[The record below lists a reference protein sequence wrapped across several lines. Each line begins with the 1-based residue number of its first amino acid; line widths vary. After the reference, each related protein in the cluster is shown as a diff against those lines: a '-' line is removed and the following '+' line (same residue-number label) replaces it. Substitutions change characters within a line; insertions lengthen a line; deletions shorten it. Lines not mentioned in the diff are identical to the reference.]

1 MALRLVP
8 MLQARKMVSK
18 PNRVTRSRLKA
29 DFILGELSSSLGH
42 FSVNLVVLFILGA
55 EFAFKS

>member
-29 DFILGELSSSLGH
+29 DFILGELSSLGH